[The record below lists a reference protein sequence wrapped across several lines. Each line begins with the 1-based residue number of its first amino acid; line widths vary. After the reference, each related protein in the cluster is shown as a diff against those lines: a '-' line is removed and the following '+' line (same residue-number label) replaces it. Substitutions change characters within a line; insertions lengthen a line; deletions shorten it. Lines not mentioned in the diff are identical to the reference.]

1 MASKEPSET
10 DEEEIAIGC
19 LAGLDARL
27 RGDPSYG
34 VLVGILAVQLLT
46 ALALRAGYP
55 AALAAGALVGT
66 LTFTWWGLGLA
77 VLCLGEAILEGLLL
91 PSPSVVGLL
100 YLASSILALGL
111 LLSRARQYY

>member
-1 MASKEPSET
+1 MAAKEPSET

-34 VLVGILAVQLLT
+34 VLVGILAG
-46 ALALRAGYP
+46 AGYP